1 MLSLVLG
8 WAALQLIGL
17 ICFPLVR
24 ALFPSLRDRGYAFS
38 KALGLLFLAYMLWL
52 GGSLRLVPFSR
63 ISIFLVLLFMGLLSV
78 WVVARHWGELAAFF
92 RQRWAYVLL
101 VEGLFV
107 VVFLGEAYLRALNPD
122 LNSGEKLGDF
132 GFLNSVLGARYFPPE
147 DFWLAGEPVNYYY
160 FGYVM
165 WGVVIKL
172 VGIHPALGYNLAL
185 ALLAGLVALGAFGLL
200 YNLRAGDKPRTA
212 AMWGLVGV
220 GFLLVLGNL
229 EGVLEALYARGWGP
243 PGFWSWIGIEGL
255 ERPYEAATWY
265 PTQHVWWWRATRVIA
280 TYEGGQNL
288 DYTITEFPFFSFYFG
303 DLHPHLMALPFA
315 LLGLGLL
322 VNMFLSPRPWAL
334 SLTLLPSLLVL
345 ALSLGALGLLN
356 TWDFL
361 LYSFLFLVVLSVH
374 TYALKGRWR
383 GAIFVAALVLA
394 LALFLY
400 IPFYLGLRNPVQGVW
415 PWLGP
420 GTRPLAFVIVWG
432 LFLFV
437 SLGFLLR
444 QARGL
449 RWGEGLMAWG
459 VALFPGVLWTL
470 VALALGESGLVVGRL
485 PLILGLSLLLA
496 VALASLLRRAEEGR
510 REEALALVLVFAGF
524 LVLMGVDLFYLRDHM
539 GNRQNTVFKF
549 SFQAW
554 ALLALGSAY
563 GLSCLVSLKSWGWWV
578 WRGSLVLL
586 LLGVLFYPLAA
597 IATLRSG
604 ARPLSLDG
612 MAFLERA
619 MPGEREAIEWL
630 RGRQGVVLEAVGEEY
645 SLAGRVSALSG
656 MPAVM
661 GQVSHE
667 IGWRGAGPW
676 VGRRGDVDRMYRNPG
691 DPDVRGLLQSYKVKY
706 IYVGALERAR
716 YGALEELE
724 TIFPVAFRNEQVV
737 IYQVYGEGVPGAG
750 QFR

>member
-1 MLSLVLG
+1 MLPLVLG

-17 ICFPLVR
+17 ISFPLTR
-24 ALFPSLRDRGYAFS
+24 ALFPSLQDRGYAFS
-38 KALGLLFLAYMLWL
+38 KALGLLFLSYLLWL
-52 GGSLRLVPFSR
+52 GGSLHLIPFSR
-63 ISIFLVLLFMGLLSV
+63 LSILLVLLLLGLLSA
-78 WVVARHWGELAAFF
+78 WVAVRHRGELAAFF
-92 RQRWAYVLL
+92 RQRWVYVLL

-107 VVFLGEAYLRALNPD
+107 AVFLGEAYLRALNPD
-122 LNSGEKLGDF
+122 INSGEKLGDF

-147 DFWLAGEPVNYYY
+147 DFWLAGGPVNYYY

-172 VGIHPALGYNLAL
+172 AGIHPALGYNLAL
-185 ALLAGLVALGAFGLL
+185 ALLAGLAALGAFGLL
-200 YNLRAGDKPRTA
+200 YNLRAAGKPRMA
-212 AMWGLVGV
+212 VMWGLVGV
-220 GFLLVLGNL
+220 GFLLFLGNL

-243 PGFWSWIGIEGL
+243 TGFWSWIGINGL
-255 ERPYEAATWY
+255 ERPYEAAAWY
-265 PTQHVWWWRATRVIA
+265 PTEHVWWWRATRVIA
-280 TYEGGQNL
+280 TYKGGQPL

-315 LLGLGLL
+315 LLNLGLL
-322 VNMFLSPRPWAL
+322 VNMFFSQRPWAL
-334 SLTLLPSLLVL
+334 SLSLLPSLLVL
-345 ALSLGALGLLN
+345 ALSLGALSFLN

-361 LYSFLFLVVLSVH
+361 VYLLLFLMVLSVH
-374 TYALKGRWR
+374 TYALKGRGR

-394 LALFLY
+394 LALFFYL
-400 IPFYLGLRNPVQGVW
+400 PFYWGLRNPVQGVW

-437 SLGFLLR
+437 SLGFVFR

-459 VALFPGVLWTL
+459 VVLFPGVLWAL
-470 VALALGESGLVVGRL
+470 AALALGKSGLLVGRL

-510 REEALALVLVFAGF
+510 REEALALVLVFVGF
-524 LVLMGVDLFYLRDHM
+524 LTLMGVDLFYFRDHM
-539 GNRQNTVFKF
+539 GNRMNTVFKF

-554 ALLALGSAY
+554 ALLAMGLAY
-563 GLSCLVSLKSWGWWV
+563 GLSYLVSLRSWGWWV
-578 WRGSLVLL
+578 WRGCLVLL
-586 LLGVLFYPLAA
+586 LMGGLFYPLAA

-619 MPGEREAIEWL
+619 LPGEREAVEWL
-630 RGRQGVVLEAVGEEY
+630 RGRPGVLVEAVGEEY

-667 IGWRGAGPW
+667 IGWRGAGLW
-676 VGRRGDVDRMYRNPG
+676 VKRQGEVDRIYRNPG
-691 DPDVRGLLQSYKVKY
+691 DPDVRGLLESYKVKY

-724 TIFPVAFRNEQVV
+724 RIFPVAFRNEQVV

-750 QFR
+750 